1 MPYESEYPSSKEFAE
16 EKRAEME
23 QRKRILEANPDADP
37 DADLDPITASIKVG
51 FDVFDE
57 SVEDDDAEDK
67 PHSEQKYD
75 HADLDTLYAQ
85 HPPQLNFSFFFFII

>member
-1 MPYESEYPSSKEFAE
+1 M
-16 EKRAEME
+16 EME
-23 QRKRILEANPDADP
+23 LCKRIIEATTDAPPDANEDS
-37 DADLDPITASIKVG
+37 ITTTIKVG

-85 HPPQLNFSFFFFII
+85 NPPQPIFSFFFFII